1 MQHRMVFF
9 VAAVAIILAIAGFL
23 LLSFLTRADEPAVE
37 QPGEQT
43 AEQTPGAE
51 QTPDG
56 DGEQAGEQTPGDV
69 PEGEPVQVD
78 GTTVYLQTLPER
90 AVTVAEAPPEEVTAE
105 VTEPEPQPTETLE
118 VIVEPEQQ
126 PTAAPPVAGAAGDS
140 VIFIDYVVQPGDTL
154 YSIADKQTTSIEL
167 MAVHGISSED
177 LDPGTTLRLP
187 VGNPAYCSGATTY
200 VVEPGDTVFSIARRF
215 NTTTQAIQSANGL
228 NANFRINVAQVLCIP

>member
-37 QPGEQT
+37 EPAEQPPVGEQP
-43 AEQTPGAE
+43 A
-51 QTPDG
+51 
-56 DGEQAGEQTPGDV
+56 DGELPGDV
-69 PEGEPVQVD
+69 PVGQPVQVD
-78 GTTVYLQTLPER
+78 GTTVYLQTVPER
-90 AVTVAEAPPEEVTAE
+90 AVTLSEAPALEPTV
-105 VTEPEPQPTETLE
+105 VVIEPEPQPTETLE
-118 VIVEPEQQ
+118 VIVIPEQQ
-126 PTAAPPVAGAAGDS
+126 PTAAAPVAGAAGDS

-167 MAVHGISSED
+167 MAVHGISAED

-187 VGNPAYCSGATTY
+187 VGNPAFCSGATTY
-200 VVEPGDTVFSIARRF
+200 VVEPDDTVFSIARRF

>member
-23 LLSFLTRADEPAVE
+23 LLSFLTRADDPEVE
-37 QPGEQT
+37 QP
-43 AEQTPGAE
+43 
-51 QTPDG
+51 PDVVEPA
-56 DGEQAGEQTPGDV
+56 DGEPPDDIPA
-69 PEGEPVQVD
+69 GEPVQVD

-90 AVTVAEAPPEEVTAE
+90 AVTISEAPPLEPTVEVI
-105 VTEPEPQPTETLE
+105 EPEPQPTETLE
-118 VIVEPEQQ
+118 IIVEPEQQ
-126 PTAAPPVAGAAGDS
+126 PTAEPPVAAAAGDS

-154 YSIADKQTTSIEL
+154 YSIADEQTTSIEL

-177 LDPGTTLRLP
+177 MDPGTTLRLP

>member
-37 QPGEQT
+37 QPEEQT
-43 AEQTPGAE
+43 VEQP
-51 QTPDG
+51 PDG
-56 DGEQAGEQTPGDV
+56 ELPGDV
-69 PEGEPVQVD
+69 PVGQPVQVD

-90 AVTVAEAPPEEVTAE
+90 AVTLSEAPPALEPTV
-105 VTEPEPQPTETLE
+105 VVIEPEPQPTETLE
-118 VIVEPEQQ
+118 VIVVPEQQ
-126 PTAAPPVAGAAGDS
+126 PTAAPPVAGAAGES

-167 MAVHGISSED
+167 MSVHGISAED
-177 LDPGTTLRLP
+177 LDPGRTLRLP
-187 VGNPAYCSGATTY
+187 VGNPAFCSGATTY

>member
-23 LLSFLTRADEPAVE
+23 LLSFLTRSNEPAVE
-37 QPGEQT
+37 QPEEQVAEQPPDGEQ
-43 AEQTPGAE
+43 GAE
-51 QTPDG
+51 QP
-56 DGEQAGEQTPGDV
+56 PGDV
-69 PEGEPVQVD
+69 PVGQPVQVD

-90 AVTVAEAPPEEVTAE
+90 AVTVAEAPPVEPTV
-105 VTEPEPQPTETLE
+105 VVIEPEPQPTETLE
-118 VIVEPEQQ
+118 VIVVPEQQ
-126 PTAAPPVAGAAGDS
+126 PTAAPPVAGAAGES

-167 MAVHGISSED
+167 MAVHGISSDD

-215 NTTTQAIQSANGL
+215 STTTQAIQSANGL